1 MNFDPVEE
9 REEKEEADSKKMEV
23 KEKSGQKVT
32 TDSEEGSI
40 HVAEQESSPMD
51 ENAEWAQ
58 VRFYIHVY
66 VLDIVLFVI
75 LYYRIILKVDN
86 GIYM

>member
-9 REEKEEADSKKMEV
+9 REEKEETDSKKMEA

-32 TDSEEGSI
+32 RNSEEGS
-40 HVAEQESSPMD
+40 VDVPDQESSPMD

-58 VRFYIHVY
+58 VRFLHESFNTY
-66 VLDIVLFVI
+66 
-75 LYYRIILKVDN
+75 
-86 GIYM
+86 